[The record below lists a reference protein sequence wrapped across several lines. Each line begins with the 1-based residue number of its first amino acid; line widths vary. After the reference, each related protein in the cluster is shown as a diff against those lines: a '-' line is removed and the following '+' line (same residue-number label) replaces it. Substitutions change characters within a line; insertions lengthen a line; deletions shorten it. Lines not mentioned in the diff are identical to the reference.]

1 MTLLQETLYLQIPCS
16 SYLSCVQFIPAK
28 IITLRRAKNRKVV
41 MFKYISQLR
50 QKGQLDKT
58 HKITE
63 TIYYLHI
70 PERRVQHASQGHQE
84 GMSYL
89 GFNVLN

>member
-1 MTLLQETLYLQIPCS
+1 
-16 SYLSCVQFIPAK
+16 
-28 IITLRRAKNRKVV
+28 